1 MDLPIAIAEL
11 SSPQNHGGSPRMGS
25 VWSRDGQRKSPDA
38 TSVLRKSLSSGAHTP
53 NSEVNKRRAAA
64 DFIKQCT
71 GLDLPYSNDLNFR
84 QALRDGVILCETLNK
99 VRPNAVQVE
108 TGSEAGLTNVQAFLS
123 YISDHLQCPSEAK
136 FSVHDLFSEDYDDRT
151 RIVDC
156 LLWLRKVYSCG
167 DPVPSPF
174 SFAMLRE
181 SSDIRAMRDSPRKG
195 QNSVDLVTALSQQH
209 QKQQQAQM
217 GMVLPTGPRT
227 LASTQ
232 ANANLSALY
241 SDMSQSLISRMTPGM
256 PTPKYD
262 TLLSNV
268 MEQFLN
274 GLSVEY
280 ERRLVAKD
288 HELNASKEA
297 LRQFQ
302 KQVEGL
308 QVQLDNIAGR
318 LDAEKQ
324 QEMEM
329 LAQEAQLRIRK
340 LEDEL
345 AEARLVISE
354 HAEALANAEE
364 ALGSRDGEC
373 SQREAALQAQLD
385 ETLLRLQ
392 DFEVLQQR
400 FNAIREENKKLYN
413 TIQDLKGS
421 IRVFC
426 RVRPL
431 GTTGDPAP
439 GCLNLGMEG
448 ELAVYDKAGERKVYR
463 FDRVFGGQST
473 QEEVYEDVQALIRSV
488 MDGYNVCIFAYG
500 QTGSG
505 KTHTMTGSNQAE
517 EDVRSRGIN
526 YRALDDL
533 FALQAQRD
541 GETSY
546 EITAQMLEIY
556 NETIRD
562 LLTEDQGGNNKLDIL
577 STQPSGLNVP
587 GATQIPVSNTAD
599 VLAMMRVGARN
610 RHSAETKMNERS
622 SRSHQV
628 LTIIVDGVNMST
640 GARTHAC
647 LHLVDLAGSE
657 RTDKSGVE
665 GERMREANS
674 INTSLSALGTVMH
687 SLASKS
693 KHIPFR
699 NSKLTELLAD
709 SLSGQAKV
717 CMLMHIAPE
726 STSYG
731 ETVSTLNF
739 GNRVASVTLGQAR
752 CNVESGKVFEAHEAL
767 TKKDKVI
774 AELKEQLLA
783 AREREQVLQRQLQD
797 ETAQAHNFRNRLSML
812 GVGTVPQVNS
822 SRAELCRT
830 SSIPHPVDSAA
841 STPISQIRPANR
853 SNTTPRLSMGGLA
866 QATELLP
873 LSQTPRSQSFRSPA
887 PLSFAGVPR
896 AAAAGT
902 PRASGAQVSTPPS
915 EPPAPSSASARPGSD
930 QQDKVGSL
938 SAGRGNRGQ
947 HQPVASST
955 AVQPSAKNAVAASVR
970 SLPPAI
976 PSDRL
981 DTAAVKSV
989 PTSFSGSMSARPSS
1003 RHSVSGSSSSTG
1015 GAATAAASRRSN
1027 LPGGKANRPA
1037 TSRAGSVYGSAN
1049 SLPGLSFSSS
1059 IMLVDSPGSRAVSK
1073 PPLSSRPTGG
1083 WK

>member
-1 MDLPIAIAEL
+1 MDLPISIAEV

-71 GLDLPYSNDLNFR
+71 GLDVPYSNDLNFR

-108 TGSEAGLTNVQAFLS
+108 TGGEAGLTNVQAFLS
-123 YISDHLQCPSEAK
+123 FISDQLQCPSEAK

-156 LLWLRKVYSCG
+156 LLWLRKVHSCG

-195 QNSVDLVTALSQQH
+195 QASVDLVTALSQQH

-288 HELNASKEA
+288 HELNASKES

-329 LAQEAQLRIRK
+329 LAQEAKVRIQK

-345 AEARLVISE
+345 AEARLLISQ
-354 HAEALANAEE
+354 HAEALASAEE
-364 ALGSRDGEC
+364 ALGSRDGER
-373 SQREAALQAQLD
+373 SQRELAMQAQLD
-385 ETLLRLQ
+385 AALARLQ
-392 DFEVLQQR
+392 DFELLQQR
-400 FNAIREENKKLYN
+400 FNAIREDNKKLYN

-439 GCLNLGMEG
+439 SCLNLGMDG

-463 FDRVFGGQST
+463 FDRVFGGRST

-505 KTHTMTGSNQAE
+505 KTHTMTGSSQAE

-533 FALQAQRD
+533 FALQSQRD

-562 LLTEDQGGNNKLDIL
+562 LLTEDQGGSNKLDIL

-599 VLAMMRVGARN
+599 VLTMMRVGARN

-739 GNRVASVTLGQAR
+739 GNRVASVTLGQAK

-797 ETAQAHNFRNRLSML
+797 ETAQANNLR
-812 GVGTVPQVNS
+812 VNS
-822 SRAELCRT
+822 SRTELCRT
-830 SSIPHPVDSAA
+830 SSIPHPVDSAV

-853 SNTTPRLSMGGLA
+853 SNTTPRLSVGTLT
-866 QATELLP
+866 QVTELLP

-902 PRASGAQVSTPPS
+902 PRASGAHVSTPPS

-930 QQDKVGSL
+930 QLDKVGSL

-947 HQPVASST
+947 HQPVVSST
-955 AVQPSAKNAVAASVR
+955 AVQPSAKNTVAASVR

-976 PSDRL
+976 PRL
-981 DTAAVKSV
+981 DTASVKSV
-989 PTSFSGSMSARPSS
+989 PSSISGSMSARPSS
-1003 RHSVSGSSSSTG
+1003 RHSISGSNSSTG
-1015 GAATAAASRRSN
+1015 GAATVAAPRRSN
-1027 LPGGKANRPA
+1027 LPGGKANRPS
-1037 TSRAGSVYGSAN
+1037 TSRAGSIYGSAN
-1049 SLPGLSFSSS
+1049 SLPGLSFTSS